1 MALPIPRKPIVHDRQ
16 TVTHEP
22 DASGGEKLGGE
33 GSNLYSRLQ
42 RPLSCRLDDP
52 RSGPPGY
59 PEYAGRSEPGRN
71 AARETPR
78 RVRPKQVRFAM
89 FDPLMGSL
97 IKKRRKRMRK
107 KKHKKM
113 LRRTRHARQRG
124 K

>member
-1 MALPIPRKPIVHDRQ
+1 M
-16 TVTHEP
+16 
-22 DASGGEKLGGE
+22 GEVQLGGE

-52 RSGPPGY
+52 RSGPTGY
-59 PEYAGRSEPGRN
+59 PQALGRSEPTS
-71 AARETPR
+71 ARARSGVR
-78 RVRPKQVRFAM
+78 RVRPNGRGFAR

-113 LRRTRHARQRG
+113 LKRTRWQRRAAG